1 MVLLRE
7 REEATEAAIL
17 SSIDNLG
24 MRLSHRLPRCP
35 RSDIK
40 HSCKAML
47 LGDPVENGTLL
58 GSSRNFQEMQS

>member
-17 SSIDNLG
+17 SSMDNLG
-24 MRLSHRLPRCP
+24 EGLSHRLPRCT

-40 HSCKAML
+40 HSCEAISL
-47 LGDPVENGTLL
+47 ET
-58 GSSRNFQEMQS
+58 F

>member
-17 SSIDNLG
+17 GSIDNLG
-24 MRLSHRLPRCP
+24 MRLSHRLPRCI

-40 HSCKAML
+40 HSCRAMP
-47 LGDPVENGTLL
+47 LGDSVENGTLL
-58 GSSRNFQEMQS
+58 GSSRNFQEMKS